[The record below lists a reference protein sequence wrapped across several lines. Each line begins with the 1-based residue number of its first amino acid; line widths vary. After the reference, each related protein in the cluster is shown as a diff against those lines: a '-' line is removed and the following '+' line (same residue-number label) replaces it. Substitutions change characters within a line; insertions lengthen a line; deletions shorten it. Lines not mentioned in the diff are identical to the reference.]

1 MYPIQYFENF
11 RMSNSKSIEHKG
23 RIDSIDGNKITVNFI
38 ALSGCASCHAKG
50 VCTVA
55 DMQEKSVEVFDFSNQ
70 YQVGEEV
77 NVTLKQALG
86 FRALFLGYVL
96 PFILVLTLLIA
107 LTAITHNEAI
117 AGIGALSVLVP
128 YYAVLFILRNKIRK
142 KFTFTIN
149 KI

>member
-1 MYPIQYFENF
+1 
-11 RMSNSKSIEHKG
+11 MSNSKSIEHKG
-23 RIDSIDGNKITVNFI
+23 RIDSIDDNKINVSFI

-55 DMQEKSVEVFDFSNQ
+55 DMQEKSVEVIDYTNQ

-77 NVTLKQALG
+77 NVTLRQALG

-96 PFILVLTLLIA
+96 PFILVLTLLIVLSA
-107 LTAITHNEAI
+107 ATHNEAI
-117 AGIGALSVLVP
+117 AGIGALAVLLP
-128 YYAVLFILRNKIRK
+128 YYSLLFILRDKIRK

-149 KI
+149 KID